1 MVAGERVTALVGVG
15 GLLNCRGERNMKD
28 NRRAYLWFV
37 GIVIVVI
44 GLFQI
49 FKSVLSTDA
58 NSDRPKEGSGY
69 STY

>member
-1 MVAGERVTALVGVG
+1 
-15 GLLNCRGERNMKD
+15 MKD

-37 GIVIVVI
+37 AIVIVVM

-49 FKSVLSTDA
+49 FKSVLSTD
-58 NSDRPKEGSGY
+58 SDPDPPKGGSES

>member
-1 MVAGERVTALVGVG
+1 
-15 GLLNCRGERNMKD
+15 MKD
-28 NRRAYLWFV
+28 NRRVYLWFV
-37 GIVIVVI
+37 TIVIVVM

-58 NSDRPKEGSGY
+58 DSDRPKEGSGC